1 MTVAVSPALTGA
13 SLTELTVMA
22 TVSAAPSASPSLGV
36 MVRTASSSSLLALV
50 QVMVAI
56 AELMLATVPEK
67 VIALSAVPSPAEKV
81 RPVVW
86 ASE

>member
-22 TVSAAPSASPSLGV
+22 TVSAAPSAPSLGV
-36 MVRTASSSSLLALV
+36 MVSTALSSSSWALV

-67 VIALSAVPSPAEKV
+67 VIALSAVPSPTEKV